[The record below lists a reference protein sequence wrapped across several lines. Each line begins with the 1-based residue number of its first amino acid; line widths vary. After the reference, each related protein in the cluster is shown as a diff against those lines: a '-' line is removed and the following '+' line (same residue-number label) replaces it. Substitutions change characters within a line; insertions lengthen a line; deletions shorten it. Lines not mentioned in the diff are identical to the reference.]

1 MKLSEKQA
9 IFSKNISYLIQYANK
24 IGIDLTFGEAHRTQ
38 SQILL
43 NFFGYKVVK
52 GGVLGIKLRKSK
64 KLSNTLHSL
73 HASRLAVDFNFF
85 IDGNLTYEKEDIQ
98 RLGDYWEGL
107 HPDNRWGGNWTTFVD
122 TPHFEM
128 KP

>member
-24 IGIDLTFGEAHRTQ
+24 IGIDLTFGHAWRSPEEQKRLINEGK
-38 SQILL
+38 SQTMNSRHLQ
-43 NFFGYKVVK
+43 
-52 GGVLGIKLRKSK
+52 
-64 KLSNTLHSL
+64 
-73 HASRLAVDFNFF
+73 RLAIDFNFF
-85 IDGNLTYEKEDIQ
+85 IDGNLTYKKEDVQ